1 MRVPSQVFATFH
13 VATTRRMLQIR
24 YLSLHD
30 NRFLRTFKG
39 HSKTIVA
46 VEMSPKEDVF
56 ASASLDDTIRIW
68 DLRSTDCQAAM
79 RFDGGGGR
87 PAVAFDPQ
95 GVVLAVAI
103 SGGQTKVRRH

>member
-1 MRVPSQVFATFH
+1 VSCV
-13 VATTRRMLQIR
+13 VCVLQIR

-30 NRFLRTFKG
+30 NRYLRVFQG
-39 HSKTIVA
+39 HSRSVVA

-56 ASASLDDTIRIW
+56 ASASLDGTIRIW

-79 RFDGGGGR
+79 HFSGEGER

-95 GVVLAVAI
+95 GVVLAAAI
-103 SGGQTKVRRH
+103 SGGQTKVRAE